1 MRGEKKCWINCEKLV
16 VSLKSSSSCDVMRFA
31 VVPQAEAR

>member
-1 MRGEKKCWINCEKLV
+1 MRGEKNCWINCEKLV
-16 VSLKSSSSCDVMRFA
+16 VSLRLGSDCGAMWFA